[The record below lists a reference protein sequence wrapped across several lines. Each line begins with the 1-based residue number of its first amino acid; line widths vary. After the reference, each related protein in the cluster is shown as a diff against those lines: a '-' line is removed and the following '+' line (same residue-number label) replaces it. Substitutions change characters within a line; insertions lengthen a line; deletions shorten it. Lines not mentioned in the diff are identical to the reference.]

1 MKRFAW
7 AILLIVAAFFAAA
20 HYAKTASPPAVRY
33 GMVIGIKPDQL
44 SAYKALHAASNP
56 GVRDL
61 LEKHNIHN
69 YSIYLQKFDDGKY
82 YLFAYYEYTGTD
94 FKGDMEKSGADPRNQ
109 KWQSVTSPMQI
120 PFAGTHGWTKMEEV
134 FHNP

>member
-1 MKRFAW
+1 MRKLAW
-7 AILLIVAAFFAAA
+7 ATLFTAAAMFAVA
-20 HYAKTASPPAVRY
+20 HYARTANPHVQRFGS
-33 GMVIGIKPDQL
+33 VIELKADQL

-61 LEKHNIHN
+61 LTKYNIHN

-94 FKGDMEKSGADPRNQ
+94 FKGDMAKARTEPRNL
-109 KWQSVTSPMQI
+109 KWWSVTDKMQI
-120 PFAGTHGWTKMEEV
+120 PFAGQQGWTEMQEV